1 MLRNPKHGG
10 RFGSGQGNRERPRP
24 GFLVQVDPLPPF
36 FYQAGL
42 CHTLVQVPVVTLN
55 SSATIFRADSGQFVK
70 SFVQGFPTMWSCG
83 RKSYLMATFCAL
95 AVAAGCTGFFVNP
108 TLSSL
113 QIGPSNQT
121 ITVNP
126 LVKLQMSATGTF
138 SDGSTQDLTGKV
150 LWSSSDTSC
159 ATINTN
165 GLVTPATS
173 VAGLCTTNIGAAD
186 GTVNASASSV
196 TVTQGTPTS
205 ITLTVSNSSPPV
217 GSQVT
222 FTAQALFPGSGL
234 QDITSSVSW
243 NNSDTTN
250 LTLSQGSGVGTISA
264 TAPAET
270 ISVSATFD
278 NVTSNTVN
286 LNVP

>member
-1 MLRNPKHGG
+1 
-10 RFGSGQGNRERPRP
+10 
-24 GFLVQVDPLPPF
+24 
-36 FYQAGL
+36 
-42 CHTLVQVPVVTLN
+42 
-55 SSATIFRADSGQFVK
+55 
-70 SFVQGFPTMWSCG
+70 MWSCG
-83 RKSYLMATFCAL
+83 RKFYLMAALCAL
-95 AVAAGCTGFFVNP
+95 AVAVGCTGFFVNP

-138 SDGSTQDLTGKV
+138 SDGSTRDLTGKV
-150 LWSSSDTSC
+150 LWSSSNTSC
-159 ATINTN
+159 ATINAN
-165 GLVTPATS
+165 GLVTPVTS
-173 VAGLCTTNIGAAD
+173 VAGLCNTNIGAAD

-222 FTAQALFPGSGL
+222 FTAQALFPGSGTL
-234 QDITSSVSW
+234 QDITLSVSW